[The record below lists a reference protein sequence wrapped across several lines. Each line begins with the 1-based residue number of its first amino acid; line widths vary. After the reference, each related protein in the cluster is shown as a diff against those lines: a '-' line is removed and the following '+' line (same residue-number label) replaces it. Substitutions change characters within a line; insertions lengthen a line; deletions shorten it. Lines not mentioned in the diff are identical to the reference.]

1 MKLVLALLLLTLA
14 IAPAL
19 LASPAYAQI
28 VIVEADPPNG
38 AELDEPPE
46 RVHLCFSQPIK
57 YTDSASFNFKFLT
70 PDDRALGMRI
80 VFAPG
85 GECVDVFTGL
95 PVVRPEGDYIF
106 EWGVAAAEGTETG
119 SGTLRFTVGETSA
132 APASPTLASRPT
144 PSPGTPAAG
153 GGAGTAVADNG
164 DGPDILLL
172 ALITIAS
179 VGGAAV
185 VVSLG
190 YLLRKRIGYEPHR
203 PPEGD
208 EGEGDH

>member
-1 MKLVLALLLLTLA
+1 MKLVLALFLLIPA
-14 IAPAL
+14 VAPAL

-46 RVHLCFSQPIK
+46 LVHLCFSQPVK
-57 YTDSASFNFKFLT
+57 FRDSDSFSFKFLT
-70 PDDRALGMRI
+70 PDDRPMGMRI
-80 VFAPG
+80 VFGLG
-85 GECVDVFTGL
+85 GECVDIFPGL
-95 PVVRPEGDYIF
+95 PAVRPEGEYTF
-106 EWGVAAAEGTETG
+106 QWEVTAAEGTETG
-119 SGTLRFTVGETSA
+119 SGTVRYVVGETTTA
-132 APASPTLASRPT
+132 PATPAPASGQT
-144 PSPGTPAAG
+144 PVPVTPPA
-153 GGAGTAVADNG
+153 GGAGTAAADDG

-190 YLLRKRIGYEPHR
+190 YLLRRRIGYEPHR

-208 EGEGDH
+208 DGGDDH